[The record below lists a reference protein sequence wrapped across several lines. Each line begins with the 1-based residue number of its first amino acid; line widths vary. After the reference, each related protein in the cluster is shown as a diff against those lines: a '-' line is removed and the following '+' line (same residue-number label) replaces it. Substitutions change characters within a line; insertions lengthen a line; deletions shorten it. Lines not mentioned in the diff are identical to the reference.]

1 LQQPVPAAPTHPAC
15 PLQVAICL
23 PNEAGD
29 MDVHF
34 TGSTEHAKDELDC
47 VAVFDGTSF
56 RLELLSGQVKLRW
69 AGV

>member
-1 LQQPVPAAPTHPAC
+1 
-15 PLQVAICL
+15 
-23 PNEAGD
+23 